1 MADKSHV
8 NNVPMQGNGAYSSH
22 AALQHEAMLK
32 ALPLFQAAAKAI
44 SKANSA
50 RIAIVEYGS
59 AHGNNSLEPMEAIL
73 KSISARSLELLFS
86 DRPENDFCTLSK
98 TVTAWADGLV
108 GIQLL
113 HPLFISM
120 IPRSFYQQVI
130 PPKSAHLGFSLAA
143 LHHLDHVPQP
153 TEDGQDES
161 KLLQQQAHLDL
172 ATFLKLRSQE
182 IVTGGSLILS
192 FVSQASAG
200 YENYSGPVDACRN
213 AMIQMVQQ
221 GKIPVS
227 VAQAFRVPTYNR
239 TLSDVKRVMDE
250 FTQTWKVHDLFEDDV
265 VHPAFH
271 ELKIQANPSQ
281 EASHKYAEIVI
292 DWMMAVCSG
301 YFTKALQVGSQR
313 DHTKQEEESLL
324 QDWVTTTKELFI
336 RDHRD
341 EEVIC
346 SFIYIRLERF

>member
-32 ALPLFQAAAKAI
+32 ALPLFQAAAEVIANVDSTRI
-44 SKANSA
+44 S
-50 RIAIVEYGS
+50 IVEYGS

-73 KSISARSLELLFS
+73 KSIPTRSLELLFS

-98 TVTAWADGLV
+98 TVTAWADGIV
-108 GIQLL
+108 GNQLL
-113 HPLFISM
+113 NPLFISM
-120 IPRSFYQQVI
+120 IPRSFYQQVV

-153 TEDGQDES
+153 TEAGQDES
-161 KLLQQQAHLDL
+161 ELLQQQAHVDL

-182 IVTGGSLILS
+182 IVSGGSLILS

-213 AMIQMVQQ
+213 AMIEMVQQ

-239 TLSDVKRVMDE
+239 TLSDVKKVMDE
-250 FTQTWKVHDLFEDDV
+250 FTQTWKVHDLFEDDII
-265 VHPAFH
+265 HPAFH
-271 ELKIQANPSQ
+271 ELNVQSNPSV
-281 EASHKYAEIVI
+281 EASYKYAEVVI

-301 YFTKALQVGSQR
+301 YFTKALQVGSLR
-313 DHTKQEEESLL
+313 GCTKQEEEGLL
-324 QDWVTTTKELFI
+324 QDWVTRTKELFI
-336 RDHRD
+336 RDHKD
-341 EEVIC
+341 EKVIC
-346 SFIYIRLERF
+346 SFIYIRLERL